1 MASPQPRPATSSAR
15 KAAACSG
22 VAKARATAA
31 PLLAALRDAVGL
43 RRMVAAPV
51 AAAPKAKTEKA
62 ALPVFKQYR
71 EADGRFYFKLAAADG
86 RVLLQSSAFAG
97 GREAGEWVK
106 RLKTE
111 GSAALAGA
119 PVVPIEG
126 VAAEELAQALD
137 ALRAAAAE

>member
-1 MASPQPRPATSSAR
+1 M
-15 KAAACSG
+15 
-22 VAKARATAA
+22 
-31 PLLAALRDAVGL
+31 
-43 RRMVAAPV
+43 
-51 AAAPKAKTEKA
+51 
-62 ALPVFKQYR
+62 
-71 EADGRFYFKLAAADG
+71 
-86 RVLLQSSAFAG
+86 LLQSSAFAG

-126 VAAEELAQALD
+126 VAVEELVLALD